1 MEEINALFENQAF
14 TISFVLGVYIGSVA
28 LYKKVKIS
36 LLYPVLVSI
45 LFIVFILS
53 ILNVEY
59 SSFEK
64 GSFLIDFML
73 GPSVVALGYGLYEQ
87 FQLIRKHKL
96 SIFTAIIVGSIV
108 GIVSVSLIA
117 RWLGASDVL
126 ITSLQPKSVT
136 TPIAILISKQ
146 MGGIPPFTAVVVMIT
161 GVFGAVVGP
170 FVLDKAGISSRIA
183 RGLAMGS
190 CAHGVGTAR
199 AVELGAIEGAIS
211 GLSIGLMGLAT
222 SLLMPVVRWFL

>member
-1 MEEINALFENQAF
+1 MEEVNLLFENQPF
-14 TISFVLGVYIGSVA
+14 TISFVLGVYLGSVW
-28 LYKKVKIS
+28 LYRKLKMS
-36 LLYPVLVSI
+36 LLHPVLVSI
-45 LFIVFILS
+45 LVIVSILS
-53 ILNVEY
+53 ILKVEY
-59 SSFEK
+59 ASFEK
-64 GSFLIDFML
+64 GSFIIDFLL
-73 GPSVVALGYGLYEQ
+73 GPSVVALGFGLYEQ
-87 FQLIRKHKL
+87 TQLIRKNKV
-96 SIFTAIIVGSIV
+96 SIFTSIVVGSIV

-117 RWLGASDVL
+117 KWLGANDML

-170 FVLDKAGISSRIA
+170 FILDKAGISSRIA

-199 AVELGAIEGAIS
+199 AVEMGTIEGVIS
-211 GLSIGLMGLAT
+211 GLSIGLMGLIT
-222 SLLMPVVRWFL
+222 SLLVPVIRWIL

>member
-36 LLYPVLVSI
+36 LLHPVLVSI

>member
-1 MEEINALFENQAF
+1 MEEVNLLFENQPF
-14 TISFVLGVYIGSVA
+14 TISFVLGVYLGSVW
-28 LYKKVKIS
+28 LYRKLKMS
-36 LLYPVLVSI
+36 LLHPVLVSI
-45 LFIVFILS
+45 LVIVSILS
-53 ILNVEY
+53 ILKVEY
-59 SSFEK
+59 ASFEK
-64 GSFLIDFML
+64 GSFIIDFLL
-73 GPSVVALGYGLYEQ
+73 GPSVVALGFGLYEQ
-87 FQLIRKHKL
+87 TQLIRKNKV
-96 SIFTAIIVGSIV
+96 SIFTSIVVGSIV

-117 RWLGASDVL
+117 KWLGANDML

-170 FVLDKAGISSRIA
+170 FILDKAGISSRIA

-199 AVELGAIEGAIS
+199 AVEMGTIEGVIS
-211 GLSIGLMGLAT
+211 GLSIGLMGLIT
-222 SLLMPVVRWFL
+222 SLLAPVIRWIL